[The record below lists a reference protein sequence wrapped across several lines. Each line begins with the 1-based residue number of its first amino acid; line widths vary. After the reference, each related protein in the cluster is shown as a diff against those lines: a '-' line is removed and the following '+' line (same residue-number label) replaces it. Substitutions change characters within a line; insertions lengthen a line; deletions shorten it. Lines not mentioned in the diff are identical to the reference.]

1 MFLPKVLFP
10 CTKPEREKEAKD
22 MPKSARY
29 AILEAIQGEMRRDK
43 LLTLLYEYQS
53 PSASWR
59 GQRINLEKEFGRW
72 RARFNAIDENWIVG
86 GAMGMSMIGVRAI
99 AHIPSM
105 TTLIPYELMFNHAG
119 KLRHMT
125 GGQAAFPMV
134 LWADMQGRSPFQ
146 AGQHAD
152 AGLESS
158 YARLAGLK
166 VVIPSNPYD
175 AKGLMISAI
184 RDVDPVV
191 FCQYPVPASGPE
203 VPDDP
208 YTVPIG
214 QAATR
219 AEGKD
224 ITIVGYAPQTVEI
237 AKAVEQLKQRRISA
251 EFIDPR
257 TLAPLEQVTETIVAS
272 VKKTG
277 RLLTSDDGGYSF
289 CNCAEIIARVAEAAP
304 GARFKRLAFPDAP
317 PPGAPEMINYM
328 RVNAA
333 DIVAAAEKMV
343 RG

>member
-1 MFLPKVLFP
+1 
-10 CTKPEREKEAKD
+10 
-22 MPKSARY
+22 MPKTMNS
-29 AILEAIQGEMRRDK
+29 AILEGIQAEMRRDK
-43 LLTLLYEYQS
+43 LLTLFYEYQR
-53 PSASWR
+53 PGA
-59 GQRINLEKEFGRW
+59 LEAEFGPLRV
-72 RARFNAIDENWIVG
+72 RFCAIDEQWIVG
-86 GAMGMSMIGVRAI
+86 GVLGMSMTGVPAI

-105 TTLIPYELMFNHAG
+105 ATFIPYELMFNHAG

-125 GGQAAFPMV
+125 GGQASFPMV
-134 LWADMQGRSPFQ
+134 LWADMMGRRPLQ

-166 VVIPSNPYD
+166 VVIPSHPYD

-203 VPDDP
+203 VPDEP

-214 QAATR
+214 EAAVR
-219 AEGKD
+219 REGTD

-237 AKAVEQLKQRRISA
+237 AKAVDQLANDGISA

-257 TLAPLEQVTETIVAS
+257 TLAPLEGVMEPIIAS

-277 RLLTSDDGGYSF
+277 RLLTSDEGSYSF
-289 CNCAEIIARVAEAAP
+289 SNCAEIIARVAEAVP
-304 GARFKRLAFPDAP
+304 GVKVKRLAFPDAP

-328 RVNAA
+328 KVDASN
-333 DIVAAAEKMV
+333 IVAAAKKMV
-343 RG
+343 AA

>member
-1 MFLPKVLFP
+1 
-10 CTKPEREKEAKD
+10 
-22 MPKSARY
+22 MPKSMSY
-29 AILEAIQGEMRRDK
+29 AILEAIRGEMRRDK
-43 LLTLLYEYQS
+43 LLTLFYEYQR
-53 PSASWR
+53 P
-59 GQRINLEKEFGRW
+59 GGLEAEFGRW
-72 RARFNAIDENWIVG
+72 RVRSCAIDEHWIVG
-86 GAMGMSMIGVRAI
+86 GVMGMSMIGVPAI

-105 TTLIPYELMFNHAG
+105 ATFIPYELMFNHAG

-134 LWADMQGRSPFQ
+134 LWADMAKRWAFQ

-175 AKGLMISAI
+175 AKGLMITAI

-191 FCQYPVPASGPE
+191 FCQYPVPASGPD
-203 VPDDP
+203 VPDEA

-214 QAATR
+214 KAAVRT
-219 AEGKD
+219 EGKD

-237 AKAVEQLKQRRISA
+237 AKAVRQLKNDGISA

-257 TLAPLEQVTETIVAS
+257 TLAPLEGVMPTIIKS

-277 RLLTSDDGGYSF
+277 KLLTSDEGSYNF
-289 CNCAEIIARVAEAAP
+289 CNCAEIIARVAEAVR
-304 GARFKRLAFPDAP
+304 GAQFKRLAFPDAP

-328 RVNAA
+328 RVDAN
-333 DIVAAAEKMV
+333 DIVAAAKKMV
-343 RG
+343 KE

>member
-1 MFLPKVLFP
+1 
-10 CTKPEREKEAKD
+10 
-22 MPKSARY
+22 MPKSMRY

-43 LLTLLYEYQS
+43 QLSLLYEYQR
-53 PSASWR
+53 PATRWR
-59 GQRINLEKEFGRW
+59 GRSINLEAEFGRW
-72 RARFNAIDENWIVG
+72 RARFSAIDENWIVG
-86 GAMGMSMIGVRAI
+86 GALGMSMIGVRAI

-134 LWADMQGRSPFQ
+134 LWADMQGRAPYQ

-152 AGLESS
+152 AGLESC

-175 AKGLMISAI
+175 AKGLMVSAI

-191 FCQYPVPASGPE
+191 FCHYSMPTSGLD
-203 VPDDP
+203 VPDEP
-208 YTVPIG
+208 YIVPIG
-214 QAATR
+214 QAAVRTQGR
-219 AEGKD
+219 D

-237 AKAVEQLKQRRISA
+237 AKAVKQLKQRGISA

-257 TLAPLEQVTETIVAS
+257 TLAPLEQVMETIIES

-277 RLLTSDDGGYSF
+277 KLLTSDDGSYNF
-289 CNCAEIIARVAEAAP
+289 CNGAEIIARAAEAVP
-304 GARFKRLAFPDAP
+304 GAKFKRLAFPDAP
-317 PPGAPEMINYM
+317 PPGAPEMIKYM
-328 RVNAA
+328 RVGAA

>member
-1 MFLPKVLFP
+1 M
-10 CTKPEREKEAKD
+10 AKS
-22 MPKSARY
+22 MTY
-29 AILEAIQGEMRRDK
+29 AILEGIQAEMRQDK
-43 LLTLLYEYQS
+43 LLTLLYEYQR
-53 PSASWR
+53 PVASWQGR
-59 GQRINLEKEFGRW
+59 TINLEAEFGPW

-86 GAMGMSMIGVRAI
+86 GAMGMSMMGVRAI

-105 TTLIPYELMFNHAG
+105 TTFIPFELMFNHAG

-134 LWADMQGRSPFQ
+134 LWADMQGRSAFQ

-152 AGLESS
+152 AGLESC

-184 RDVDPVV
+184 RDVDPVI
-191 FCQYPVPASGPE
+191 FCQYPVPASGPD

-214 QAATR
+214 QAAIR

-224 ITIVGYAPQTVEI
+224 VTIVGYAPQTVEI
-237 AKAVEQLKQRRISA
+237 AKAVEQLKQQGIEA

-257 TLAPLEQVTETIVAS
+257 TLAPLEQVMETIIAS
-272 VKKTG
+272 VRKTG
-277 RLLTSDDGGYSF
+277 RLLTSDDGSYSF
-289 CNCAEIIARVAEAAP
+289 CNGAEIIARTAEAVH
-304 GARFKRLAFPDAP
+304 GAKFKRLAFPDAP
-317 PPGAPEMINYM
+317 APGAPEMINYM
-328 RVNAA
+328 RVSAA

>member
-1 MFLPKVLFP
+1 
-10 CTKPEREKEAKD
+10 
-22 MPKSARY
+22 MPKSMSF

-43 LLTLLYEYQS
+43 LLTLFYEYQR
-53 PSASWR
+53 P
-59 GQRINLEKEFGRW
+59 GGLEAEFGRL
-72 RARFNAIDENWIVG
+72 RVRFCAIDEHWIVG
-86 GAMGMSMIGVRAI
+86 GAMGMSMIGVPAI

-105 TTLIPYELMFNHAG
+105 ATFIPYELMFNHAG

-134 LWADMQGRSPFQ
+134 LWADMARRWAYQ

-191 FCQYPVPASGPE
+191 FCQYSVPSSGPE
-203 VPDDP
+203 VPDAP

-214 QAATR
+214 KAAIRT
-219 AEGKD
+219 EGKD
-224 ITIVGYAPQTVEI
+224 ITIVGYAPQTADI
-237 AKAVEQLKQRRISA
+237 SRAVRELEKDGISA

-257 TLAPLEQVTETIVAS
+257 TLAPLEGVMPTIIES

-277 RLLTSDDGGYSF
+277 KLLTSDEGSYNF
-289 CNCAEIIARVAEAAP
+289 CNCSEIIARVAEAVP
-304 GARFKRLAFPDAP
+304 GAKFKRLAFPDAP

-328 RVNAA
+328 KVKAN
-333 DIVAAAEKMV
+333 DIVAAAKKMV

>member
-1 MFLPKVLFP
+1 
-10 CTKPEREKEAKD
+10 
-22 MPKSARY
+22 MPKSMSY
-29 AILEAIQGEMRRDK
+29 AILEGIRGEMRRDK
-43 LLTLLYEYQS
+43 LLTLFYEYQR
-53 PSASWR
+53 P
-59 GQRINLEKEFGRW
+59 GGLEAEFGRW
-72 RARFNAIDENWIVG
+72 RVRFCAIDEHWIVG
-86 GAMGMSMIGVRAI
+86 GVMGMSMIGVPAI
-99 AHIPSM
+99 AHIPNM
-105 TTLIPYELMFNHAG
+105 TTFIPYELMFNHAG

-134 LWADMQGRSPFQ
+134 LWADMAKRWAFQ

-191 FCQYPVPASGPE
+191 FCQYPVPASGAD
-203 VPDDP
+203 VPDEP

-214 QAATR
+214 KAAVRT
-219 AEGKD
+219 EGKD

-237 AKAVEQLKQRRISA
+237 AKAVNRLKNDGIGA

-257 TLAPLEQVTETIVAS
+257 TLAPLEGVMPTIIES

-277 RLLTSDDGGYSF
+277 KLLTSDEGSYNF
-289 CNCAEIIARVAEAAP
+289 CNCAEIIARVAEAVP

-328 RVNAA
+328 RVDAN
-333 DIVAAAEKMV
+333 DIVAAAKKMAK
-343 RG
+343 G

>member
-1 MFLPKVLFP
+1 
-10 CTKPEREKEAKD
+10 
-22 MPKSARY
+22 MPKSMTY
-29 AILEAIQGEMRRDK
+29 AILEAIQGEMRQDK
-43 LLTLLYEYQS
+43 FLTLLYEYQNPAAGWANRS
-53 PSASWR
+53 
-59 GQRINLEKEFGRW
+59 INLDREFGPPRVQ
-72 RARFNAIDENWIVG
+72 FCAIDEEWIVG

-105 TTLIPYELMFNHAG
+105 ATFIPYELMFNHAG

-134 LWADMQGRSPFQ
+134 LWADMATRSPLQ
-146 AGQHAD
+146 GGQHAD
-152 AGLESS
+152 AGLESA

-191 FCQYPVPASGPE
+191 YCHYPVPATGPE
-203 VPDDP
+203 VPDEP

-214 QAATR
+214 QAVVRT
-219 AEGKD
+219 EGKD

-237 AKAVEQLKQRRISA
+237 AKAVEQLQKEGISA

-257 TLAPLEQVTETIVAS
+257 TLAPLEEVMDPIIKS

-277 RLLTSDDGGYSF
+277 RLLTSDEGSYSF
-289 CNCAEIIARVAEAAP
+289 CNCAEIIARVAEAVP
-304 GARFKRLAFPDAP
+304 GVHVKRLAFPDAP
-317 PPGAPEMINYM
+317 APGAPEMLDYM
-328 RVNAA
+328 KVDAA
-333 DIVAAAEKMV
+333 KIVAAAK
-343 RG
+343 RLLKG

>member
-1 MFLPKVLFP
+1 
-10 CTKPEREKEAKD
+10 
-22 MPKSARY
+22 MPKSMSY
-29 AILEAIQGEMRRDK
+29 AILEAIQGQMRENK
-43 LLTLLYEYQS
+43 LLTLLYEFQR
-53 PSASWR
+53 PSASWQGR
-59 GQRINLEKEFGRW
+59 TINLEKEFGRP
-72 RARFNAIDENWIVG
+72 RVQFCAIDEQWIVG
-86 GAMGMSMIGVRAI
+86 GVMGMSMIGVPAI

-105 TTLIPYELMFNHAG
+105 TTFIPYELMFNQAG

-134 LWADMQGRSPFQ
+134 LWTDMARREPFS

-166 VVIPSNPYD
+166 VVIPSNPHD
-175 AKGLMISAI
+175 AKGLMTSAI
-184 RDVDPVV
+184 RDPDPVV
-191 FCQYPVPASGPE
+191 FCQYSVPASGPE
-203 VPDDP
+203 VPDEP

-214 QAATR
+214 EAAIR

-237 AKAVEQLKQRRISA
+237 AKAVEELKKDGISA

-257 TLAPLEQVTETIVAS
+257 TLAPLEGVMPTIIKS
-272 VKKTG
+272 VQKTG
-277 RLLTSDDGGYSF
+277 KLLTSDDGSYSF
-289 CNCAEIIARVAEAAP
+289 CNGTEIIARVAEAVP
-304 GARFKRLAFPDAP
+304 GAKFKRLAFPDAP

-333 DIVAAAEKMV
+333 NIAAAAKKLV
-343 RG
+343 KG

>member
-1 MFLPKVLFP
+1 
-10 CTKPEREKEAKD
+10 
-22 MPKSARY
+22 MPKSMTY
-29 AILEAIQGEMRRDK
+29 AIYEAIQGEMRRDK
-43 LLTLLYEYQS
+43 LLTLLYEYQR
-53 PSASWR
+53 PAA
-59 GQRINLEKEFGRW
+59 GAINLEAEFGSTRV
-72 RARFNAIDENWIVG
+72 RYCCIDEQWIVG
-86 GAMGMSMIGVRAI
+86 GAMGMSMIGVPAI

-105 TTLIPYELMFNHAG
+105 TTFIPYELMFNHAG

-134 LWADMQGRSPFQ
+134 LWADMAGRHPFQ

-166 VVIPSNPYD
+166 VVVPSNPYD

-191 FCQYPVPASGPE
+191 FCEYGMPASGPP
-203 VPDDP
+203 VPDAP

-214 QAATR
+214 EPAIRT
-219 AEGKD
+219 EGAD
-224 ITIVGYAPQTVEI
+224 ITLVGYAPQTVEI
-237 AKAVEQLKQRRISA
+237 AKAVEMLKKEGIGA

-257 TLAPLEQVTETIVAS
+257 TLAPLEGVMPAILES

-277 RLLTSDDGGYSF
+277 KLLTSDDGSYSF
-289 CNCAEIIARVAEAAP
+289 SNCTEIVARVAEAVP

-317 PPGAPEMINYM
+317 APGAPEMLGYM
-328 RVNAA
+328 RVNAGH
-333 DIVAAAEKMV
+333 IVAAAKKMV

>member
-1 MFLPKVLFP
+1 
-10 CTKPEREKEAKD
+10 
-22 MPKSARY
+22 MPKSMTY
-29 AILEAIQGEMRRDK
+29 AILEGIQGEMRQDK
-43 LLTLLYEYQS
+43 LLTLLYEYQR
-53 PSASWR
+53 PAARWQGR
-59 GQRINLEKEFGRW
+59 TVDLEAEFGRW
-72 RARFNAIDENWIVG
+72 RARFSAIDENWIVG

-105 TTLIPYELMFNHAG
+105 TTLVPYELMFNHAG

-125 GGQAAFPMV
+125 GGQAAFPLV

-152 AGLESS
+152 AGLESC

-184 RDVDPVV
+184 RAVDPVV
-191 FCQYPVPASGPE
+191 FCQYPVRASGPD
-203 VPDDP
+203 VPDEP
-208 YTVPIG
+208 YMVPIG
-214 QAATR
+214 QAAVRT
-219 AEGKD
+219 EGRD
-224 ITIVGYAPQTVEI
+224 ITIVGYAPQTMEI
-237 AKAVEQLKQRRISA
+237 AKAVEQLKQRGISA

-257 TLAPLEQVTETIVAS
+257 TLAPLEDAMETIVAS

-277 RLLTSDDGGYSF
+277 RLLTSDDGSYSF
-289 CNCAEIIARVAEAAP
+289 CNCAEIVARTAEAVP

-328 RVNAA
+328 RVGA
-333 DIVAAAEKMV
+333 DDIAAAAERMV

>member
-1 MFLPKVLFP
+1 M
-10 CTKPEREKEAKD
+10 
-22 MPKSARY
+22 SY
-29 AILEAIQGEMRRDK
+29 AILEGIQGEMKRDK
-43 LLTLLYEYQS
+43 LLTILYEYQS
-53 PSASWR
+53 PAAGWEGR
-59 GQRINLEKEFGRW
+59 TINLEAEFGRW
-72 RARFNAIDENWIVG
+72 RVRFSPIDENWIVG
-86 GAMGMSMIGVRAI
+86 GAMGMSMIGVPAI

-134 LWADMQGRSPFQ
+134 LWADMQGRAAFQ

-175 AKGLMISAI
+175 AKGLMVSAI

-191 FCQYPVPASGPE
+191 FCQYPVPSSGPD
-203 VPDDP
+203 VPDEP

-214 QAATR
+214 QAVVRT
-219 AEGKD
+219 EGKD

-237 AKAVEQLKQRRISA
+237 AKAVEQLKQRGISA

-257 TLAPLEQVTETIVAS
+257 TLSPLEQVMETIIES

-277 RLLTSDDGGYSF
+277 KLLTSDDGSYSF
-289 CNCAEIIARVAEAAP
+289 CNCAEIIARTAEAVP
-304 GARFKRLAFPDAP
+304 GAKFKRLAFPDAP

-333 DIVAAAEKMV
+333 DIAAAAEKMV

>member
-1 MFLPKVLFP
+1 VL
-10 CTKPEREKEAKD
+10 
-22 MPKSARY
+22 
-29 AILEAIQGEMRRDK
+29 
-43 LLTLLYEYQS
+43 
-53 PSASWR
+53 
-59 GQRINLEKEFGRW
+59 
-72 RARFNAIDENWIVG
+72 
-86 GAMGMSMIGVRAI
+86 GMSMIGVPAI

-105 TTLIPYELMFNHAG
+105 ATFIPYELMFNHAG

-125 GGQAAFPMV
+125 GGQASFPMV
-134 LWADMQGRSPFQ
+134 LWADMMGRRPYQ

-166 VVIPSNPYD
+166 VLIPSNSYD

-191 FCQYPVPASGPE
+191 FCQYSVGSSGPE
-203 VPDDP
+203 VPDEP

-214 QAATR
+214 EAAIRT
-219 AEGKD
+219 EGND

-237 AKAVEQLKQRRISA
+237 SKAVKQLSNDGISA

-257 TLAPLEQVTETIVAS
+257 TLAPLEGVMDTIIES

-277 RLLTSDDGGYSF
+277 RLLTSDDGSYNF
-289 CNCAEIIARVAEAAP
+289 CNGTEIIARAAEAVP
-304 GARFKRLAFPDAP
+304 GVKVKRLAFPDAP

-328 RVNAA
+328 KVNAD
-333 DIVAAAEKMV
+333 DIVAAARRLVE
-343 RG
+343 G

>member
-1 MFLPKVLFP
+1 
-10 CTKPEREKEAKD
+10 
-22 MPKSARY
+22 MPKSMSA

-43 LLTLLYEYQS
+43 LLTLFYEYQR
-53 PSASWR
+53 PGR
-59 GQRINLEKEFGRW
+59 LEAEFGRL
-72 RARFNAIDENWIVG
+72 RVRFCAIDENWIVG
-86 GAMGMSMIGVRAI
+86 GALGMSMIGVPAI

-105 TTLIPYELMFNHAG
+105 TTFIPYELMFNHAG

-134 LWADMQGRSPFQ
+134 LWTDMAKRWAFQ

-191 FCQYPVPASGPE
+191 FCQYSMPSSGPE
-203 VPDDP
+203 VPDEP

-214 QAATR
+214 EAVVR
-219 AEGKD
+219 SEGKD
-224 ITIVGYAPQTVEI
+224 ITIVGYAPQTAEI
-237 AKAVEQLKQRRISA
+237 ARAVRQLKNDGISA

-257 TLAPLEQVTETIVAS
+257 TLAPLEGVMPVIIES
-272 VKKTG
+272 VRKTG
-277 RLLTSDDGGYSF
+277 KLLTSDEGSYNF
-289 CNCAEIIARVAEAAP
+289 CNCSEIIARVAEAVP

-317 PPGAPEMINYM
+317 APGAPEMINYM
-328 RVNAA
+328 KVDAN
-333 DIVAAAEKMV
+333 DIAAAAKKMV